1 MDRNEI
7 KEMLREVL
15 GPNVELI
22 DHPDWVGMHCP
33 MAKFTHEKGVDST
46 PSAGVSI
53 KENGDPSVYNC
64 FVCGKGTVPWFL
76 RQMEKYTGESYTQII
91 RNIETGEFL
100 GGSLPEWGAKKV
112 AKKVEK
118 FLDKDTYLD
127 LYDSAEGHPYFPAR
141 AAKEKEVCITDE
153 TVRLLQLMVDPGDS
167 AGEER
172 ILFPVFSKD
181 GDLYGFTGRATDD
194 RAELRV
200 RDYHGLP
207 KARVLLG
214 LHLVRPEDTFVVV
227 VEGLFDYAVGA
238 QFDYPTV
245 AALHAGLTPEQ
256 IRLLID
262 LGKPVVLM
270 FDDDQAGRDATEK
283 AIKALKK
290 HLPLST
296 VTYPKPPLNPRG
308 RKIKWLKDPA
318 GCSKEQ
324 MDQMIAKAKIV

>member
-15 GPNVELI
+15 GPNAELI
-22 DHPDWVGMHCP
+22 DHPEFVGMHCP
-33 MAKFTHEKGVDST
+33 MAKWTHEKGIDST
-46 PSAGVSI
+46 PSAGISVKEDGGTSI
-53 KENGDPSVYNC
+53 YNC

-76 RQMEKYTGESYTQII
+76 RQMEKYTGESYTPII

-100 GGSLPEWGAKKV
+100 GGSLPNWGSKKV
-112 AKKVEK
+112 VARVEK
-118 FLDKDTYLD
+118 FLDKDVYLD
-127 LYDSAEGHPYFPAR
+127 LYDSAEGHPYFPSR
-141 AAKEKEVCITDE
+141 AAKHREVCLTDS
-153 TVRLLQLMVDPGDS
+153 TVRTLGLMVDPGDS

-172 ILFPVFSKD
+172 ILFPVFNQG
-181 GDLYGFTGRATDD
+181 GDLYGFSGRATDD
-194 RAELRV
+194 SAELRI

-214 LHLVRPEDTFVVV
+214 VHLVLPEDAFIVL
-227 VEGLFDYAVGA
+227 VEGLFDYAVMV
-238 QFDYPTV
+238 QYDYPAV
-245 AALHAGLTPEQ
+245 AALHAGLTSEQ
-256 IRLLID
+256 ARILVD

-270 FDDDQAGRDATEK
+270 YDNDQAGKDATEK

-290 HLPLST
+290 HLPLSV

-318 GCSKEQ
+318 GCTKEQ
-324 MDQMIAKAKIV
+324 ADQMIAKAKIV